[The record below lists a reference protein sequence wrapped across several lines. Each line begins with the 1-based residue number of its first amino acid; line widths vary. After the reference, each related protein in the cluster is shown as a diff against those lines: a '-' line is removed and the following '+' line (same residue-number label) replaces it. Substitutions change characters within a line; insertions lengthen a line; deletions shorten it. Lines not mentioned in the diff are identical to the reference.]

1 MAKKVTLQ
9 MIADRAGV
17 SIMTVS
23 NVLSGKKG
31 ASEEVRNM
39 VLAIAQEIG
48 YRNNPVKKKEKG
60 HLCRIGVMI
69 AERYVKEYPSLYMNI
84 YKQITQKVAQ
94 QDGLTILEVVNE
106 AREKLEEKSSVFER
120 VAVQG
125 ILIIGEMNPEFVDMV
140 DNEGEIPVVCVDFY
154 NVDNGLDSIITD
166 GFRGMQMATQR
177 LLDAGHRDIAFV
189 GTPEATNS
197 IMDRYM
203 GYCKALFVNHIPE
216 GLLIYDRKNSRYASE
231 IDIEL
236 PEKLPTAFV
245 CNCERSA
252 CLLVEKL
259 RDRGVQIPEDVSIV
273 AFDRFQKENIYGL
286 ELTTY
291 ECDEEVMAE
300 ISVATLVKRIE
311 GNQKTKGIRM
321 VEGAMKNGN
330 TVKSRGEQSWPE
342 A

>member
-17 SIMTVS
+17 SVVTVS

-31 ASEEVRNM
+31 ASEEVRNR

-48 YRNNPVKKKEKG
+48 YSSNPVKKKEKG
-60 HLCRIGVMI
+60 RSYRIGVMI

-84 YKQITQKVAQ
+84 YKQITQKVAR

-106 AREKLEEKSSVFER
+106 AREKLEEKSAVFEL
-120 VAVQG
+120 VTVQG
-125 ILIIGEMNPEFVDMV
+125 ILIIGEMNPGFVNMV
-140 DNEGEIPVVCVDFY
+140 DSEGGVPVVCVDFY
-154 NVDNGLDSIITD
+154 DVDKGLDFIITD

-177 LLDAGHRDIAFV
+177 LIDAGHRDIAFI

-203 GYCKALFVNHIPE
+203 GYCKTLLVNHIQE
-216 GLLIYDRKNSRYASE
+216 GVLIYDREKSRYASK
-231 IDIEL
+231 IDFEL
-236 PEKLPTAFV
+236 PKKLPTAFV
-245 CNCERSA
+245 CNSERSA
-252 CLLVEKL
+252 CILIEKL
-259 RDRGVQIPEDVSIV
+259 RERGVQIPKDVSIV
-273 AFDRFQKENIYGL
+273 AFDRFQRDNIYGL

-291 ECDEEVMAE
+291 ECDEDVIAE
-300 ISVATLVKRIE
+300 ISVATLMKRIE
-311 GNQKTKGIRM
+311 GNQKTMGIRM
-321 VEGAMKNGN
+321 VEGAMKDGN
-330 TVKSRGEQSWPE
+330 TVKSRGEKLWPE